1 MAGPLKCQ
9 AACWSAVILNR
20 AAVGAHVAF
29 RLDVEQLVAASA
41 LAHHVAHLGRELELP
56 QAFVCVALWA
66 LKPRLAYRSNGHPFV
81 ATLKA
86 KSPSPPRPRSWSHQA
101 HQRPTNGSWN
111 N

>member
-1 MAGPLKCQ
+1 MAGPFKRQ

-56 QAFVCVALWA
+56 QAFVRVALWA
-66 LKPRLAYRSNGHPFV
+66 LKPRLTNWSDGYPFV
-81 ATLKA
+81 ATLKTESLA
-86 KSPSPPRPRSWSHQA
+86 RTVRV
-101 HQRPTNGSWN
+101 
-111 N
+111 